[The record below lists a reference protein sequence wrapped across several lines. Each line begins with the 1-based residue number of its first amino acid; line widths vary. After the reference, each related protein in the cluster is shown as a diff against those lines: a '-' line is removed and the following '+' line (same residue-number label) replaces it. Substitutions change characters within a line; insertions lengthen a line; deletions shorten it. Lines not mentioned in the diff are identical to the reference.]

1 MTQDVRDKKAE
12 IGINLSVV
20 IQGLILASL
29 LGFGNYIV
37 GGLEELNTSVKKLT
51 REIAFLNTS
60 TTLNKSEIVHNSLD
74 ITKLRE
80 DLDEHIHQYPHNVG
94 KR

>member
-1 MTQDVRDKKAE
+1 MAQDVQDRKAE

-37 GGLEELNTSVKKLT
+37 DGLGELNTSVKKLT
-51 REIAFLNTS
+51 TEIATLNTS
-60 TTLNKSEIVHNSLD
+60 TTLNRSEINHNSDDLR
-74 ITKLRE
+74 KLRT
-80 DLDEHIHQYPHNVG
+80 DLDEHIHKYPHYV
-94 KR
+94 K